1 MVAKAA
7 SGGKITSANKVQ
19 TSHVFSQFQLR
30 VNFMGKVKLAF
41 ITPANSKIRKPTPA
55 WSMFSPVLSSNLPSV
70 ETGLAPSHF
79 AAGDAASRVSTGN
92 HRPPKPNFF
101 KPVAC
106 NSNCSPRPSVTMI
119 EAMNE
124 SQVTIDGHSH
134 FLPRPFMVIDR

>member
-55 WSMFSPVLSSNLPSV
+55 WSMFSPVRSSNLPSV

-79 AAGDAASRVSTGN
+79 AAGDAGN
-92 HRPPKPNFF
+92 RGSSGENLPPHPHFF
-101 KPVAC
+101 YTVAC
-106 NSNCSPRPSVTMI
+106 
-119 EAMNE
+119 
-124 SQVTIDGHSH
+124 
-134 FLPRPFMVIDR
+134 

>member
-79 AAGDAASRVSTGN
+79 AAGGAARRRSSGKQ
-92 HRPPKPNFF
+92 PPAQP
-101 KPVAC
+101 
-106 NSNCSPRPSVTMI
+106 T
-119 EAMNE
+119 
-124 SQVTIDGHSH
+124 
-134 FLPRPFMVIDR
+134 FL

>member
-70 ETGLAPSHF
+70 ETGLPHLTLRQEKRASPALRGIIPPPTPPSF
-79 AAGDAASRVSTGN
+79 
-92 HRPPKPNFF
+92 
-101 KPVAC
+101 
-106 NSNCSPRPSVTMI
+106 SPR
-119 EAMNE
+119 
-124 SQVTIDGHSH
+124 
-134 FLPRPFMVIDR
+134 